1 MKVELSLEELGLLV
15 DALDINISDS
25 EANFEKH
32 KRFYTAEYKAE
43 VEGEIKSLYKLQD
56 KLIDEIT
63 KV

>member
-1 MKVELSLEELGLLV
+1 MNVNLSLEELGLLV

-32 KRFYTAEYKAE
+32 KRFYTAEYKAD
-43 VEGEIKSLYKLQD
+43 VEAEIRALYKLQD
-56 KLIDEIT
+56 KLIDAIT